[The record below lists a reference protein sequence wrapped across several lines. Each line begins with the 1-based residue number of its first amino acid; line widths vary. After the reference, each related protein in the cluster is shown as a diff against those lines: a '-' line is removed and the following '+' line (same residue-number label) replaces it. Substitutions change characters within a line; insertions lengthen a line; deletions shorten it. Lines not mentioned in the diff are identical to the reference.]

1 MKVHISITGPLKKA
15 GGKSEIEIYTDR
27 KKNIKDLLLEQGYKE
42 EELEFIMCF
51 LNDRP
56 VAMNTEVKDKDK
68 ICLTVMVDGG

>member
-15 GGKSEIEIYTDR
+15 GGNSEIEIYTDR

-51 LNDRP
+51 LNDIP